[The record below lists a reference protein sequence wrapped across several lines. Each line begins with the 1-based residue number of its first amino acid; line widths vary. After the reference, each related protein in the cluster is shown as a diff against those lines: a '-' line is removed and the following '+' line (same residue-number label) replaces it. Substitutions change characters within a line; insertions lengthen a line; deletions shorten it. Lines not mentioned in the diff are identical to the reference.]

1 MNCLKKRLT
10 YSAIIFSILLSVT
23 VRAQDV
29 ATVFDLATQMKN
41 EGNYEGAIK
50 LFQRVNYF
58 GNGFKNTECLL
69 STADVYFI
77 LNEYDKANEYY
88 EYAYHSTSN
97 DSLRNLIALSKS
109 AIFIYQKKYLEALQ
123 ELFSVTDDA
132 STNRIKNIYLATTY
146 YGLKKFEEC
155 KSVLFELESDS
166 LTKIQLTK
174 LISKAEKIQKRN
186 PNTSKILS
194 MIIPGLGQFY
204 VGDVRD
210 GINSLL
216 ITSAFIYLAL
226 NTAIQYSF
234 IEATSVIP
242 WFSRYYMG
250 GFNHAKLIAINRI
263 EEKQYSIYQQ
273 ILDIVAAE

>member
-1 MNCLKKRLT
+1 MNCLKRRLT
-10 YSAIIFSILLSVT
+10 YSALIFSLLLSVT
-23 VRAQDV
+23 VQAQDV
-29 ATVFDLATQMKN
+29 SAVFDLATQMKN

-69 STADVYFI
+69 NTADVYFMM
-77 LNEYDKANEYY
+77 NDYDRANEYY

-97 DSLRNLIALSKS
+97 DSLQNLISLSKS

-132 STNRIKNIYLATTY
+132 LINSTKNIYLATAY
-146 YGLKKFEEC
+146 YGLNKFEEC
-155 KSVLFELESDS
+155 KSVLFEMESDS
-166 LTKIQLTK
+166 ITKSQLTK
-174 LISKAEKIQKRN
+174 LISKAEKVQKRN
-186 PNTSKILS
+186 PNTSKVLS

-216 ITSAFIYLAL
+216 ITSAFMYLAL
-226 NTAIQYSF
+226 NTALQYSF
-234 IEATSVIP
+234 LEATSVLP

-250 GFNHAKLIAINRI
+250 GYNHAKVIAVNRI
-263 EEKQYSIYQQ
+263 EEKQYSIYLQ
-273 ILDIVAAE
+273 ILKIIQHD